1 MAESSGRVPIIA
13 CVRDAWLFLINNW
26 RLFLPAAAIV
36 AVISEIGPTITL
48 LTSSGDVSGATQ
60 STPSLLVTVIPM
72 VLGGIMFSAAVLR
85 KAVRDEYK
93 PPVGLTLG
101 ADEGRLFA
109 ANLCVLLVAIPIVLL
124 LAVFLIA
131 TVLQPVAPTREAMEA
146 LAADPDALF
155 EAVTQALGPFGSL
168 VLFALVIVLTA
179 LALGLVALANAATIG
194 ERKIVVF
201 QAWQWISGNFLRVLC
216 AMVLIV
222 LPVMVVST
230 IISQVLLSML
240 LSMSGETVDVTAYLL
255 VAVVITFLNL
265 LVAAPI
271 TALGAVLYKG
281 LRPAGFVA
289 K

>member
-60 STPSLLVTVIPM
+60 PTPSLLVTVIPM
-72 VLGGIMFSAAVLR
+72 VLGGIMFSAAILR

-109 ANLCVLLVAIPIVLL
+109 VNLCVTLVAIPIVLL
-124 LAVFLIA
+124 LTVFLMA
-131 TVLQPVAPTREAMEA
+131 TVLRQVAATPEAMEA
-146 LAADPDALF
+146 LAADPDAMV
-155 EAVTQALGPFGSL
+155 AAITQALGPFGSL
-168 VLFALVIVLTA
+168 LFLAVVIVLTA

-201 QAWQWISGNFLRVLC
+201 QAWRWLGGNFLRVLS

-222 LPVMVVST
+222 LPVMIVST